1 MTIAYKNRT
10 NLIASFEQ
18 QEEVE
23 VLKPQSLLNKVAFRK
38 KEYADIY
45 FHSGVLDKEAE
56 EAIENAK
63 VVIVTSKSSC
73 HEVLDNTNQSKKNI
87 HVIYPP
93 VSDTYLKPKESK
105 KILAEALE
113 FDEKK
118 KILFFTA
125 KNFKSNGAKE
135 FCDLLQSIN
144 YKHIQVI
151 IAGDKTQIN
160 NLRFQ
165 TSKYHFGDKVIM
177 LEDYPEMD
185 RLFSAADIFI
195 LPTRINGFASNI
207 LKAMFFKTAVF
218 VTDNSTSSEVVDVFA
233 TMNSPTDRSLPF
245 KVDALLGRKADLD
258 EIKKTN
264 RKVAKQYTLEKQM
277 EKLQLIVENLNKA

>member
-1 MTIAYKNRT
+1 MTIAYKNQT
-10 NLIASFEQ
+10 NLIANFEQ
-18 QEEVE
+18 LEGVE

-45 FHSGVLDKEAE
+45 FHSGALDKEAE

-63 VVIVTSKSSC
+63 AVIVTSKSSC

-87 HVIYPP
+87 HIIYPP
-93 VSDTYLKPKESK
+93 ISDEYLKSKVSK
-105 KILAEALE
+105 KTLCEEFE

-144 YKHIQVI
+144 YKHIQVF
-151 IAGDKTQIN
+151 IAGDKIQIN

-165 TSKYHFGDKVIM
+165 TSKYNFGDKVIM
-177 LEDYPEMD
+177 LEDYPNMNL
-185 RLFSAADIFI
+185 LFSAADIFI

-218 VTDNSTSSEVVDVFA
+218 VTDNSSSSEVVDVFA

-277 EKLQLIVENLNKA
+277 EKLQSIVENLNKA